1 MAYRED
7 MEQSTMTEKRGLAIG
22 PAPAEPTISDVID
35 ELERYISLLG
45 ETVQMTEKRL
55 LPVLRRPHGPTQGS
69 AGGDSDE
76 SPSSG
81 LSLRLQ
87 RLTSE
92 LLKARDELAYT
103 LDRIDL

>member
-7 MEQSTMTEKRGLAIG
+7 MEQSTMVEKRQGLAIG
-22 PAPAEPTISDVID
+22 VPTEPTISDVID

-55 LPVLRRPHGPTQGS
+55 QPILRRPHGPTEGF

-76 SPSSG
+76 SPASG
-81 LSLRLQ
+81 LSQRLQ
-87 RLTSE
+87 RLTRE